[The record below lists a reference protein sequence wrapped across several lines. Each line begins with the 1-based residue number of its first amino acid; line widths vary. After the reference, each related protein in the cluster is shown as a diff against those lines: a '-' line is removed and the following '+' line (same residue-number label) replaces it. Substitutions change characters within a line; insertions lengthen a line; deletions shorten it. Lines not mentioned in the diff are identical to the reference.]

1 MDVTASAFRASLQYF
16 EPTPFDRAGASPLP
30 QNRQLRERHHSLR
43 VLEEQLKAFDDVV
56 AAERQAMLDRFD
68 AYQTERKTELI
79 FEHERLVAELAL
91 AASRLPSRVK
101 TPAPAAL
108 QPNEVVEEAAT
119 VLDALVEASYEEP
132 APISE
137 GVSGNMMGRTSPR
150 PDVEER
156 LEAVMEV
163 HIEVPAPVYV
173 EPPPRGPR
181 VPRKKRRSV
190 VG

>member
-1 MDVTASAFRASLQYF
+1 MLTKFESKSNRVKGLSFHATRPWVLTSLHN
-16 EPTPFDRAGASPLP
+16 GVI
-30 QNRQLRERHHSLR
+30 QLWDYRMGT
-43 VLEEQLKAFDDVV
+43 
-56 AAERQAMLDRFD
+56 MLDRFD